1 MTQDRAAQEQVLLV
15 GYGNELR
22 GDDAVG
28 LHVGRSIEALR
39 LPGVQVHLCPQ
50 LTPELAELLA
60 GAKTVVFADAAA
72 SGRPGTVELC
82 PLSHRPESASF
93 HHALSPGA
101 LVQLCEAAFGHRPD
115 AFILRIH
122 ISRCDFGVELSGE
135 AQQGVARAVALFTE
149 FCSVSSM
156 REMRKSFS

>member
-1 MTQDRAAQEQVLLV
+1 MTQSPPAQEQVLLI

-39 LPGVQVHLCPQ
+39 LPGVQVHLCSQ

-60 GAKTVVFADAAA
+60 GVKTVVFADAAV
-72 SGRPGTVELC
+72 SGRPGAAELC
-82 PLSHRPESASF
+82 PLPNRPESASF
-93 HHALSPGA
+93 HHVLSPGA
-101 LVQLCEAAFGHRPD
+101 LVQLCEAAFRHRPD

-122 ISRCDFGVELSGE
+122 ISRCDFGVELSDE
-135 AQQGVARAVALFTE
+135 AQQGVAKAVALFTE
-149 FCSVSSM
+149 FCSVRSVQ
-156 REMRKSFS
+156 EM